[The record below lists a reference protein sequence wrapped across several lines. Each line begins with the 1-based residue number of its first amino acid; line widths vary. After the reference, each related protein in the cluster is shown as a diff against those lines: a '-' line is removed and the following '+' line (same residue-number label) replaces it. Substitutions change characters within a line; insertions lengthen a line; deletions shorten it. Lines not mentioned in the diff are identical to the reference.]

1 MKSLISA
8 TLSPEAAAVWQEWP
22 KGQRSRT
29 LSILIAESATLLV
42 EKQAL
47 SRRVGHLQGILASYR
62 SNLQRIGRLDPP
74 YDALN
79 KTIIEGMII
88 EINENTFGTVHY
100 DPSLDPPM
108 D

>member
-22 KGQRSRT
+22 KGSRSST
-29 LSILIAESATLLV
+29 LSVLIAESATLLV

-62 SNLQRIGRLDPP
+62 MNLQRIGRLDPP
-74 YDALN
+74 YDTLN
-79 KTIIEGMII
+79 RTIIAGMIV

-100 DPSLDPPM
+100 DPSIEPELD
-108 D
+108 

>member
-8 TLSPEAAAVWQEWP
+8 TLSPEAAAVWKEWP
-22 KGQRSRT
+22 KGSRSAT
-29 LSILIAESATLLV
+29 VSTLIAESATLLS

-62 SNLQRIGRLDPP
+62 ANLQRIGRLDPP
-74 YDALN
+74 YDRLN
-79 KTIIEGMII
+79 KTIIEGMIL

-100 DPSLDPPM
+100 DPTLDPPLE
-108 D
+108 